1 VAVSISP
8 QPLNVQFPILPSPFS
23 VSVPVLVNVVL
34 LIVGSKIF
42 IVPDAKVQLVRVVP
56 PVVSDKLFVPVKSQ
70 SAYVAAGV
78 DMEVQL
84 LNVALLAVVPEPSD
98 VMDELIVQSSMSNF
112 DPVLALVVN
121 DVYV

>member
-1 VAVSISP
+1 M
-8 QPLNVQFPILPSPFS
+8 QLPILPSPLS
-23 VSVPVLVNVVL
+23 VSVPVPVNVVL
-34 LIVGSKIF
+34 LTVGSKIF
-42 IVPDAKVQLVRVVP
+42 IVPDAKVQLVRVEP

-84 LNVALLAVVPEPSD
+84 LNVALLAVVPDPSD
-98 VMDELIVQSSMSNF
+98 VMDELMVQSSISNF

-121 DVYV
+121 DVNV